1 VKAGTFRFLCLLLVA
16 GLAGSGCQK
25 SRSINHYRA
34 GDYELAEV
42 SRVVFVELSE
52 DIGYPDIAERMTVS
66 LQEELLQRG
75 LFRVDVLQEDHPELR
90 DLDLEKRDPY
100 TIAELA
106 AIRKTLRCDAVLF
119 GKMVQYRPY
128 PGTQIGL
135 YLRLVDLKDG
145 KLLWAVDDIWDT
157 TDRNTYRRIK
167 NFYVDEM
174 RETYDPAKAE
184 MGVMSTEGFQKFVAF
199 EVADTIC
206 SPEMANRS
214 GQNCSRPFR
223 RFMRHQKQV
232 TKDVIADY

>member
-1 VKAGTFRFLCLLLVA
+1 MRYRELGLLLVA
-16 GLAGSGCQK
+16 ALIGSGCQK
-25 SRSINHYRA
+25 PASVNHYRA
-34 GDYELAEV
+34 SDYELTEV

-52 DIGYPDIAERMTVS
+52 NLGYPDIAERMTVS

-75 LFRVDVLQEDHPELR
+75 LFRLDILQDDHPELR

-100 TIAELA
+100 SIAELA
-106 AIRKTLRCDAVLF
+106 MIRRTLRCDAVLF

-145 KLLWAVDDIWDT
+145 KLLWAVDDIWDS
-157 TDRNTYRRIK
+157 TDRKTYRRIK
-167 NFYVDEM
+167 DFYIDEM
-174 RETYDPAKAE
+174 RETYDPAESE
-184 MGVMSTEGFQKFVAF
+184 MGVMSTEGFQKFVAY

-206 SPEMANRS
+206 PAEMANRRR
-214 GQNCSRPFR
+214 QNFSRPAR

-232 TKDVIADY
+232 TKDIIDDF